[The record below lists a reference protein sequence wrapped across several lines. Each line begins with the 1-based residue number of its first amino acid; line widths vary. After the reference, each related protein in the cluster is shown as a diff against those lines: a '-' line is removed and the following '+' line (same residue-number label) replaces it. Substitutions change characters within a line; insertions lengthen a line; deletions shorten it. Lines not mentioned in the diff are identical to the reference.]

1 MTSIRYGHGDDTDID
16 ISLLDEG
23 AFSHRRGD
31 RAISMRFATKA
42 IHVGQGPDPATGA
55 VNVPIHMSSTFSRTA
70 QHEFVYS
77 RTGNPTRAALE
88 RNLAALE
95 EGTYGLCFSSGMG
108 AVTTLLTLL
117 KKGDHVVISDDSY
130 GGVYRIFA
138 RTMAGYGIDHTFVDM
153 QDLIEVENAFRPET
167 RMLWAESPTNP
178 LMKVSDL
185 RELAIITRAHEAV
198 SVCDNT
204 FASPYLQQPLKLG
217 FDVVLHSTTKYLGGH
232 ADVIGGALMLNDSA
246 RHEELKW
253 AQNTLGA
260 VPSPFDCW
268 LVLRGVKTLA
278 LRMARHCDNAERI
291 ATFLHAHRKVER
303 VMYPGL
309 ADDPGHRIAKKQMS
323 RFGGMVSFVLRHEIS
338 AIEVLRKLRLMT
350 LGESLGAVETLI
362 EHPASMTHVSL
373 PPEERAR
380 RGITDGLVRLS
391 VGLEDVEDLIE
402 DLDQALR

>member
-1 MTSIRYGHGDDTDID
+1 
-16 ISLLDEG
+16 
-23 AFSHRRGD
+23 
-31 RAISMRFATKA
+31 MRFATKA
-42 IHVGQGPDPATGA
+42 IHTGQGPDPGTGA
-55 VNVPIHMSSTFSRTA
+55 VNVPIHMSSTFSQA
-70 QHEFVYS
+70 GQHEYVYS
-77 RTGNPTRAALE
+77 RTGNPTRGALE

-117 KKGDHVVISDDSY
+117 KRGDHVVISDDSY

-153 QDLIEVENAFRPET
+153 RDLIEVENAFRPET
-167 RMLWAESPTNP
+167 KMLWAESPTNP
-178 LMKVSDL
+178 LIKVSDL
-185 RELAIITRAHEAV
+185 RALAIIARAHEAL

-204 FASPYLQQPLKLG
+204 FASPYLQRPLKLG
-217 FDVVLHSTTKYLGGH
+217 FDVVLHSTTKYLSGH
-232 ADVIGGALMLNDSA
+232 ADVIGGALVLNDSA
-246 RHEELKW
+246 RHEDLKW

-278 LRMARHCDNAERI
+278 LRMEKHCDNAERI
-291 ATFLHAHRKVER
+291 ATFLHDHRRVQR

-309 ADDPGHRIAKKQMS
+309 PDDPGHRVAKKQMS
-323 RFGGMVSFVLRHEIS
+323 RFGGMVSFSLKAGVP
-338 AIEVLRKLRLMT
+338 AIEVLRKLRTMT

-373 PPEERAR
+373 PPEERAA

-391 VGLEDVEDLIE
+391 VGIEDADDLVEDLE
-402 DLDQALR
+402 QALR